1 MLHDLPKREA
11 TGNFTKITL
20 QTTHHYIQQHLLT
33 ADGYA
38 AATKSYIRD
47 VAMDEQAVRALRQEI
62 SDLLVLDQ
70 NKRTNSGRV
79 GWEDEKQHR
88 VRIARINQI
97 KAELQ
102 ALLKNSL

>member
-1 MLHDLPKREA
+1 MTVERALDVC
-11 TGNFTKITL
+11 GS
-20 QTTHHYIQQHLLT
+20 
-33 ADGYA
+33 
-38 AATKSYIRD
+38 ATKSYIRV

-70 NKRTNSGRV
+70 NKRTNSRRV

-97 KAELQ
+97 KEALE
-102 ALLKNSL
+102 ALLKSSL